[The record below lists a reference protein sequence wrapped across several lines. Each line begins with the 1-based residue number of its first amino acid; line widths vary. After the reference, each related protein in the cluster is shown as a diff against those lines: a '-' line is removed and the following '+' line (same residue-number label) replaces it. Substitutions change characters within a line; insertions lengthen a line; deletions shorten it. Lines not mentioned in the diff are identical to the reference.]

1 MTINSE
7 KYQKIYNE
15 INVAN
20 SIAIFC
26 HINPD
31 GDTLASGLA
40 LYSFLKKT
48 GKEVRI
54 FCEDNVSQKL
64 SFLPCSSAVN
74 SEKYEKADL
83 SIAIDVSDEDR
94 IGIKT
99 INKFKK
105 SKRTVCIDHHKTNTN
120 FADVTLYEPQSATA
134 EIVYKLLKFMDESL
148 IDDDIATCIITGI
161 VTDSG
166 AFNYSSTT
174 KETHEIMAE
183 LYGYNVSV
191 SDIIY
196 RVIRATKLNAFKL
209 KSRVLNNAK
218 FYFDNVVAIVTFTK
232 EDFEATGTTRENTEG
247 IVSDLIAID
256 EVKIAIAVTEERNE
270 VYKISFRTKDPY
282 DSSRIASWYGGGG
295 HKYAAGCRIDGFYY
309 DVIDKLLKSCKDEM

>member
-1 MTINSE
+1 MTINNE

-40 LYSFLKKT
+40 LYAFLKKM
-48 GKEVRI
+48 GKDARI
-54 FCEDNVSQKL
+54 FCEDNVSKKL
-64 SFLPCSSAVN
+64 EFLPYSNMVN
-74 SEKYEKADL
+74 AEKYEKADL
-83 SIAIDVSDEDR
+83 SIAVDVSDEDR
-94 IGIKT
+94 IGVKT
-99 INKFKK
+99 VNKFKK
-105 SKRTVCIDHHKTNTN
+105 SKRSVCIDHHKTNTN
-120 FADVTLYEPQSATA
+120 FAGVTLYEPQSATC
-134 EIVYKLLKFMDESL
+134 EIVYKLLKFIDKSL
-148 IDDDIATCIITGI
+148 IDDSIATLIITGM

-166 AFNYSSTT
+166 AFNYNSTT

-183 LYGYNVSV
+183 LYDYNVSV

-196 RVIRATKLNAFKL
+196 RVIRSIPYNSFKL

-218 FYFDNVVAIVTFTK
+218 FYFDNKVAIVTFTK
-232 EDFEATGTTRENTEG
+232 EDFDLTNTTRENTEG

-256 EVKIAIAVTEERNE
+256 EVKIAIAVTEERKE
-270 VYKISFRTKDPY
+270 SYKISFRTKDPY

-295 HKYAAGCRIDGFYY
+295 HKFAAGCRIDGYYY
-309 DVIDKLLKSCKDEM
+309 DVIDKLLKSCKDEL